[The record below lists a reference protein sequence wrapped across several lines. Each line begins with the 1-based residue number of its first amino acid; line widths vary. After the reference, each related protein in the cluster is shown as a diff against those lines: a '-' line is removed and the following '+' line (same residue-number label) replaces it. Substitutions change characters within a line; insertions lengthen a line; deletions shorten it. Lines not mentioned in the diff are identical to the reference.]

1 MTVLYP
7 SGDMSAP
14 TPTEVAAAAARAR
27 SILETRA
34 RGDYAPSTVLGDLV
48 VDGHA
53 VIYADLYAQI
63 AALGDRQSLLALR
76 DAPQNAET
84 RDAMNA
90 LLGNL
95 FVSASVGSFARG
107 VATLHFTARVDA
119 LLPRA
124 TRFFKAGGL
133 VYYPDIAND
142 TLIEASHMRPR
153 YGDRGEVT
161 SWTYDVNLVAA
172 RTGTAYRTS
181 SGRFATVDAF
191 SPYLAYAENTDAFG
205 GGTDPDTS
213 AQALVRADTALSLR
227 AFLNARS
234 ADATLRGKF
243 AELLRVRTIGMG
255 DPEMVRDL
263 LDAGVFGVA
272 IHRGGHV
279 DIFTDLPTQRV
290 TARLVVGEAAP
301 RADRVVATFVDATA
315 SFISAG
321 VLVGDVL
328 HVASGLVDAPRDFK
342 IAAVR
347 ATALDVVPS
356 TPFATATEDAPS
368 PPNVV
373 YSVGDNYPAFDN
385 HVASGSRPA
394 RTSQAIALSGHV
406 VLPAGPVG
414 TIARVE
420 VPAPSGDL
428 APFVDPTTGVAVFSA
443 RRNGPWPRA
452 PRPGEP
458 LSYRVVGHN
467 PREAQS
473 MRAVTTLELGW
484 GGATLDGTEVLV
496 TYETPLGFAAVD
508 ALVASDQDRVPGANT
523 LARAP
528 HPVYVS
534 FTLPYRQRTL
544 PRTPNEAVA
553 AVDEARVLAAL
564 VAFVEASPVEGLDV
578 AGVTSEALRADSN
591 IGGAF
596 SFTIAYEALLP
607 DGRVARYTTEDRVT
621 LFPGEGTT
629 ARLRNPADFGLAVG
643 DAAGLARLLGGMGL
657 SNRVVRYRTNE
668 SLVALA
674 LRS

>member
-1 MTVLYP
+1 
-7 SGDMSAP
+7 MSAP
-14 TPTEVAAAAARAR
+14 TLTEIAAAAARTR

-48 VDGHA
+48 VDAHA
-53 VIYADLYAQI
+53 IIYADLRAQL
-63 AALGDRQSLLALR
+63 AALDARQSLLALR

-84 RDAMNA
+84 RDATNA

-107 VATLHFTARVDA
+107 VATLHFTARVDS
-119 LLPRA
+119 LLPRT
-124 TRFFKAGGL
+124 TRFSKPGGL
-133 VYYPDIAND
+133 VYYPDTAND
-142 TLIEASHMRPR
+142 ILVEASHMRPR

-172 RTGTAYRTS
+172 RTGTAYRAAP
-181 SGRFATVDAF
+181 GRFSAVDAF
-191 SPYLAYAENTDAFG
+191 TPYLAYAENTEAFG
-205 GGTDPDTS
+205 GGTDPDTN
-213 AQALVRADTALSLR
+213 AQAIARADTALSLR

-234 ADATLRGKF
+234 ADATLRGQF

-263 LDAGVFGVA
+263 LDADVFGVA
-272 IHRGGHV
+272 VHRGGHV
-279 DIFTDLPTQRV
+279 DIFTDLPTQRA
-290 TARLVVGEAAP
+290 TARLVIGEAAP
-301 RADRVVATFVDATA
+301 RADGVVATLVDSTA

-321 VLVGDVL
+321 VRVGDVL
-328 HVASGLVDAPRDFK
+328 HVASGLIDAPRDFK

-347 ATALDVVPS
+347 ATALDVVLS
-356 TPFATATEDAPS
+356 TPFATATEGAPS

-373 YSVGDNYPAFDN
+373 YSVGDNYPTFDN
-385 HVASGSRPA
+385 HVAAGSRPA
-394 RTSQAIALSGHV
+394 RTSQTIALSGHV
-406 VLPAGPVG
+406 VLPPGPVG
-414 TIARVE
+414 AITRVE

-428 APFVDPTTGVAVFSA
+428 AAFADSTTGAAVFSA
-443 RRNGPWPRA
+443 RRNGPWLRA

-484 GGATLDGTEVLV
+484 GGASLDGTEVLV
-496 TYETPLGFAAVD
+496 TYETPLGFTAVD
-508 ALVASDQDRVPGANT
+508 ALVAGDQDRVLAANT

-534 FTLPYRQRTL
+534 FTIPYRQRTL
-544 PRTPNEAVA
+544 PRTSNEVVTAVNEAN
-553 AVDEARVLAAL
+553 VLSAL
-564 VAFVEASPVEGLDV
+564 LAFVEAAPVEGLDV
-578 AGVTSEALRADSN
+578 AGVTSEALRVDPN

-596 SFTIAYEALLP
+596 PFTIAYEALLP

-629 ARLRNPADFGLAVG
+629 ARLRNPADFGLAIG
-643 DAAGLARLLGGMGL
+643 DNAGLARLLGGMGL
-657 SNRVVRYRTNE
+657 SNRVVRYRTTE
-668 SLVALA
+668 SLIALA

>member
-1 MTVLYP
+1 
-7 SGDMSAP
+7 MSAP
-14 TPTEVAAAAARAR
+14 TLSELAAAAARAR
-27 SILETRA
+27 SVLETRA

-53 VIYADLYAQI
+53 VIYADLGAQI
-63 AALGDRQSLLALR
+63 AALSNRQSLLALR

-84 RDAMNA
+84 RDATNA

-95 FVSASVGSFARG
+95 FVSAGVGSFARG
-107 VATLHFTARVDA
+107 VATLHFTTRVDS
-119 LLPRA
+119 LLPRV
-124 TRFFKAGGL
+124 TRFFKPGGL

-142 TLIEASHMRPR
+142 TLIEASRMRPR

-172 RTGTAYRTS
+172 RTGTAYRAPP
-181 SGRFATVDAF
+181 GRFSAVDAF

-205 GGTDPDTS
+205 GGTDPDS
-213 AQALVRADTALSLR
+213 NAQAIARADTALSLR
-227 AFLNARS
+227 ALLNARS
-234 ADATLRGKF
+234 NDATLRGQF

-263 LDAGVFGVA
+263 LDASVFGVSV
-272 IHRGGHV
+272 HRGGHV
-279 DIFTDLPTQRV
+279 DIFTDLPSQRV
-290 TARLVVGEAAP
+290 TARLVVGDAAP
-301 RADRVVATFVDATA
+301 RADRVVATFADATA
-315 SFISAG
+315 SFITAG
-321 VLVGDVL
+321 VRAGDVL

-342 IAAVR
+342 ISSVR
-347 ATALDVVPS
+347 ATELDVVPS
-356 TPFATATEDAPS
+356 APFSVATEDATS
-368 PPNVV
+368 PPNVT

-385 HVASGSRPA
+385 RVAVGSRPA
-394 RTSQAIALSGHV
+394 RTSRAIALPGHV
-406 VLPAGPVG
+406 VLPPGPVG
-414 TIARVE
+414 AIMRVE

-428 APFVDPTTGVAVFSA
+428 APFVDSTTGTAVFSA

-484 GGATLDGTEVLV
+484 GGASLDGTEVLV
-496 TYETPLGFAAVD
+496 TYETALGFAAIH

-534 FTLPYRQRTL
+534 LTLPYRQRTV
-544 PRTPNEAVA
+544 PRTPNEVVA
-553 AVDEARVLAAL
+553 AVDEARVVAAL
-564 VAFVEASPVEGLDV
+564 VAFVEAAPIEGLDV
-578 AGVTSEALRADSN
+578 AGVTSEALRADPN

-596 SFTIAYEALLP
+596 PSTIAYEALLP

-621 LFPGEGTT
+621 LFPGAGTS
-629 ARLRNPADFGLAVG
+629 ARLRNPADFGLTAG
-643 DAAGLARLLGGMGL
+643 DDAGLARLLGEMGL